1 MVCAKAILL
10 QEMHKNE
17 TRNRTQE
24 NARTSPEWSN
34 SDKKEIEELIVQ
46 LSDEGHTNASIGT
59 MLRDKHGVPD
69 VRLVTGERISQT
81 LNRLGKSSGL
91 PEDLMSLM
99 RRALRLIDHLSQNSK
114 DIHNRRQLE
123 LCESKIRRLSRYYRE
138 NNQIDSEWTY
148 KRDQLRLMVE

>member
-1 MVCAKAILL
+1 
-10 QEMHKNE
+10 MHSKGKGSSGS
-17 TRNRTQE
+17 TKPHS
-24 NARTSPEWSN
+24 NAPPEWSN

-59 MLRDKHGVPD
+59 VLRDKHGVPD

-81 LNRLGKSSGL
+81 LNRLGKSAGL

-123 LCESKIRRLSRYYRE
+123 LCESKIRKLSRYYKE
-138 NNQIDSEWTY
+138 NNQIDSDWTY

>member
-1 MVCAKAILL
+1 
-10 QEMHKNE
+10 MHSKGKGSSGS
-17 TRNRTQE
+17 TTPHS
-24 NARTSPEWSN
+24 NAPPEWSN

-59 MLRDKHGVPD
+59 VLRDKHGVPD

-81 LNRLGKSSGL
+81 LNRLGKSAGL

-123 LCESKIRRLSRYYRE
+123 LCESKIRRLSRYYKE
-138 NNQIDSEWTY
+138 NNQIDSDWTY

>member
-1 MVCAKAILL
+1 MILSR
-10 QEMHKNE
+10 MHSKGKGSSGS
-17 TRNRTQE
+17 TKPHS
-24 NARTSPEWSN
+24 NAPPEWSN

-59 MLRDKHGVPD
+59 VLRDKHGVPD

-81 LNRLGKSSGL
+81 LNRLGKSAGL

-123 LCESKIRRLSRYYRE
+123 LCESKIRRLSRYYKE
-138 NNQIDSEWTY
+138 NNQIDSDWTY